1 MSREVCRRLRK
12 ADDLLFQVQMQSS
25 TQDPN
30 YRFYSG

>member
-12 ADDLLFQVQMQSS
+12 ADDLLFHVQMQSS
-25 TQDPN
+25 TEEPG